1 MREAPVAKK
10 RVPGAGCRAAC
21 FLLFC
26 LADRF
31 ARRRERGRGRG
42 RGLQP
47 STCLVILTPTRVPM
61 PMPCKHLHPH
71 LTSPSNHTSIR
82 TERPIIIVP
91 FESSDI
97 GGFRGHSDELTL
109 VVCRIFY
116 HSTAPA
122 ALLALTEAL
131 PGWVS
136 PLRVVNVPDCTF
148 SATVK
153 TRATRANKHVPISA
167 TPLHTESTHTERERC
182 TLCNFTR

>member
-10 RVPGAGCRAAC
+10 RVPGAECRAAC

-71 LTSPSNHTSIR
+71 LTSPHLQTTHLFVRDVQSSSSLSSHR
-82 TERPIIIVP
+82 T
-91 FESSDI
+91 
-97 GGFRGHSDELTL
+97 
-109 VVCRIFY
+109 
-116 HSTAPA
+116 
-122 ALLALTEAL
+122 
-131 PGWVS
+131 
-136 PLRVVNVPDCTF
+136 
-148 SATVK
+148 
-153 TRATRANKHVPISA
+153 
-167 TPLHTESTHTERERC
+167 
-182 TLCNFTR
+182 